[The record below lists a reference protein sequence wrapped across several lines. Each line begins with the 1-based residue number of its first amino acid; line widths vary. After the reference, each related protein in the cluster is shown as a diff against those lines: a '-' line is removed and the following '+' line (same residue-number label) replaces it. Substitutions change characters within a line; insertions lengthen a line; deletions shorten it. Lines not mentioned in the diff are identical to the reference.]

1 MKQRYTLTIADMEL
15 NVVSDDSPETV
26 ESLVGSVDRKMRE
39 ILTTSRRCTKSEA
52 ALLCALDY
60 CSDKVQA
67 LRKVKQQ
74 EALIDA
80 KNTEI
85 TALSKENERLKVEL
99 ETLRE
104 SLLAAQSARKEEALS
119 FGAEESA
126 EGAGTPEAAPEAPE
140 QLAIPA
146 CEIASPSEAEAV
158 PAAEPSA
165 AEETPVREAIEP
177 EEVEFDPTEI
187 FRRVK
192 ANRSLRKGKRK

>member
-15 NVVSDDSPETV
+15 NVVSDESPETV

-39 ILTTSRRCTKSEA
+39 ILTSSRRCTKSEA

-85 TALSKENERLKVEL
+85 TALAKENEKLKVEL

-119 FGAEESA
+119 SEAEEYT
-126 EGAGTPEAAPEAPE
+126 EKEAVTDSPVETLE
-140 QLAIPA
+140 QLAIPE
-146 CEIASPSEAEAV
+146 CEIA
-158 PAAEPSA
+158 PAP
-165 AEETPVREAIEP
+165 AEEAAPEKETAEPVREAVEP
-177 EEVEFDPTEI
+177 EDVEFDPTEI

>member
-15 NVVSDDSPETV
+15 NVVSDESPETV

-39 ILTTSRRCTKSEA
+39 ILTSSRRCTKSEA

-85 TALSKENERLKVEL
+85 ASLEKENDKLKVEL

-104 SLLAAQSARKEEALS
+104 SLLAAQCAKSEQTLSVEASDPTKEEKQPAK
-119 FGAEESA
+119 AI
-126 EGAGTPEAAPEAPE
+126 EAPE
-140 QLAIPA
+140 QLAIPES
-146 CEIASPSEAEAV
+146 EIDTASVEEAPD
-158 PAAEPSA
+158 PAK
-165 AEETPVREAIEP
+165 ETVEP
-177 EEVEFDPTEI
+177 EDVEFDPTEI

>member
-15 NVVSDDSPETV
+15 NVVSDESPEAV

-39 ILTTSRRCTKSEA
+39 ILTSSRRCTKSEA

-67 LRKVKQQ
+67 LRKVKQI
-74 EALIDA
+74 EAQLDA
-80 KNTEI
+80 KTS
-85 TALSKENERLKVEL
+85 ALLAIEKENDRLKIEL
-99 ETLRE
+99 ETLRA
-104 SLLAAQSARKEEALS
+104 SLLSAQSIKSEQALSNESAPSAKEEKQPDPS
-119 FGAEESA
+119 VD
-126 EGAGTPEAAPEAPE
+126 APE
-140 QLAIPA
+140 QLAIP
-146 CEIASPSEAEAV
+146 EIDSISAEDV
-158 PAAEPSA
+158 P
-165 AEETPVREAIEP
+165 TPEKEQVEP